1 MKNSKSGSN
10 GRLRI
15 AMICAHSC
23 PVGKLGAKD
32 TGGMSVYVRELAREL
47 GRSGHAVDV
56 YTRVHDP
63 NDAQIIPLG
72 DNARLIHL
80 KAGED
85 SVIDKLDVF
94 PHLPEFIRQLEDFRI
109 QEDLRYDLI
118 YSHYWLSG
126 WVGKKLQRLWDVP
139 HLIMFHTLGA
149 LKNAIG
155 IGEGEPLIRVET
167 EKYLARSCHRVIVA
181 TEKEKRDIAFYYG
194 TPEESIAV
202 IPCGVNLELFRPYRK
217 EEAKQ
222 QLGLDGKDRT
232 ILFVGRIDPLK
243 GIDKLLS
250 ALSRMSIRDR
260 LRLFIIGG
268 DDNSR
273 HEIDRLKK
281 LSRDLDIQE
290 RVTFLGLIKQS
301 ELPVYYNAAD
311 LCVVPSYYESFGLVA
326 LESLACG
333 TPVVTTRVGGAE
345 SIIRQGDLGYVVDS
359 NNPTKLAQK
368 MELLLN
374 RPEDDGSQADA
385 MRTMAEKFS
394 WANVAR
400 KLSRECRAVRKSY
413 FA

>member
-1 MKNSKSGSN
+1 MKNRKLGNN

-47 GRSGHAVDV
+47 ARCGHAVDV

-72 DNARLIHL
+72 DDARLIHL
-80 KAGED
+80 RAGED

-94 PHLPEFIRQLEDFRI
+94 PHLPEFTRQLESFRK
-109 QEDLRYDLI
+109 QNNLHYDLI

-126 WVGKKLQRLWDVP
+126 WVGKQLQRRWDVP

-155 IGEGEPLIRVET
+155 IGEGEPWIRVET

-194 TPEESIAV
+194 TPEASIAV
-202 IPCGVNLELFRPYRK
+202 IPCGVNLELFRPYQK
-217 EEAKQ
+217 EKARQ

-243 GIDKLLS
+243 GIDKLLA
-250 ALSRMSIRDR
+250 ALALIGIRDR

-268 DDNSR
+268 DENSR
-273 HEIDRLKK
+273 REIERLKK
-281 LSRDLDIQE
+281 LSRDLRIQE
-290 RVTFLGLIKQS
+290 LVTFLGLIKQT

-345 SIIRQGDLGYVVDS
+345 SIIRQGDMGYVVDS
-359 NNPTKLAQK
+359 NNPAQLAQK
-368 MELLLN
+368 MELLLT
-374 RPEDDGSQADA
+374 RPEDNGRQAGA
-385 MRTMAEKFS
+385 MRALAEKFS
-394 WANVAR
+394 WSNVAR
-400 KLSRECRAVRKSY
+400 KLTRECRAVRKSY

>member
-1 MKNSKSGSN
+1 
-10 GRLRI
+10 
-15 AMICAHSC
+15 MICAHSC

-47 GRSGHAVDV
+47 ARSGHAVDV

-94 PHLPEFIRQLEDFRI
+94 PHLPEFIRQLETFRI

-126 WVGKKLQRLWDVP
+126 WVGKKLQHRWDVP

-155 IGEGEPLIRVET
+155 IGEGEPWIRVET
-167 EKYLARSCHRVIVA
+167 EKHLARSCHRVIVA

-222 QLGLDGKDRT
+222 QLGLDGKDHT

-250 ALSRMSIRDR
+250 ALVRMSIRDR
-260 LRLFIIGG
+260 VRLLIVGG

-273 HEIDRLKK
+273 HEIDRLKE

-290 RVTFLGLIKQS
+290 RVTFLGLIKQA

-345 SIIRQGDLGYVVDS
+345 SIIRQGDMGYVVDS
-359 NNPTKLAQK
+359 NNPDQLAQK
-368 MELLLN
+368 IELLLN
-374 RPEDDGSQADA
+374 RPESNGSQAGA
-385 MRTMAEKFS
+385 MRALAEQFS

-400 KLSRECRAVRKSY
+400 KLSRECRVVRKSY

>member
-1 MKNSKSGSN
+1 
-10 GRLRI
+10 
-15 AMICAHSC
+15 MICAHSC

-47 GRSGHAVDV
+47 ARYGHAVDV

-72 DNARLIHL
+72 GDARLIHL

-94 PHLPEFIRQLEDFRI
+94 PHLPEFTRQLESFRK
-109 QEDLRYDLI
+109 QEDLHYDLI

-126 WVGKKLQRLWDVP
+126 WVGKQLQSRWNVP

-155 IGEGEPLIRVET
+155 IGEGEPWIRVET
-167 EKYLARSCHRVIVA
+167 EKYLARGCHRVIVA

-202 IPCGVNLELFRPYRK
+202 IPCGVNLELFRPYQK
-217 EEAKQ
+217 EKAKQ
-222 QLGLDGKDRT
+222 QLGLDEKDRT

-243 GIDKLLS
+243 GIDKLLA
-250 ALSRMSIRDR
+250 ALALMGIRDR

-268 DDNSR
+268 DENSH
-273 HEIDRLKK
+273 HEIERLKK
-281 LSRDLDIQE
+281 LSRDLRIQE
-290 RVTFLGLIKQS
+290 LVTFLGIIKQT

-345 SIIRQGDLGYVVDS
+345 SIIRQGDMGYVVDS
-359 NNPTKLAQK
+359 NNPAQLAQK
-368 MELLLN
+368 IELLLT
-374 RPEDDGSQADA
+374 RAEDGGRQAGA
-385 MRTMAEKFS
+385 MRALAEKFS

-400 KLSRECRAVRKSY
+400 KLTRECRAVRKSY